1 MDLLELATRLFKD
14 KVAGGAGLDSAAVMQ
29 ALGGLLGNGG
39 GGGLDLGQLVGRLQ
53 GGDLAALAQSWLGD
67 GANQSMSLQ
76 QVLQLFGDGALGDF
90 AGRLGLERDAAGQG
104 LAAMLP
110 ELIDGQSRGGS
121 LLDAVGGV
129 GGLLGAAGKL
139 FK

>member
-14 KVAGGAGLDSAAVMQ
+14 KVGGGGGLDSAAVMQ
-29 ALGGLLGNGG
+29 ALGGLLGDGR
-39 GGGLDLGQLVGRLQ
+39 GGLDLGALVGKLE
-53 GGDLAALAQSWLGD
+53 GGGLAALAQSWLGD
-67 GANQSMSLQ
+67 GANQAMSMQ
-76 QVLQLFGDGALGDF
+76 QVVQLFGDGAIGDF
-90 AGRLGLERDAAGQG
+90 AARLGLETDTASQG
-104 LAAMLP
+104 LATMLP
-110 ELIDGQSRGGS
+110 ELIDRQSSGGS

>member
-14 KVAGGAGLDSAAVMQ
+14 KVAGGAGLDTAQVMQ
-29 ALGGLLGNGG
+29 ALGSLLGDGR
-39 GGGLDLGQLVGRLQ
+39 GGLDLGQLVGRLQ

-67 GANQSMSLQ
+67 GANQPMSPQ